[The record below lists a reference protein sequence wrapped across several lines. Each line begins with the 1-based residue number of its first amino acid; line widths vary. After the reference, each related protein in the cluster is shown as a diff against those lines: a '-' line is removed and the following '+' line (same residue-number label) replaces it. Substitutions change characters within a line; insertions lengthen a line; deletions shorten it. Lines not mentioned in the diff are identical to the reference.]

1 LTDITEELR
10 GASDAL
16 LRDLERLA
24 TLEERKRRIMPGD
37 PDLVSL
43 SKDIEEVA
51 QRVLFATVHQRSLT
65 EEVDELIQKDPGAIR
80 KRSIEATPPRELHK
94 ILRDWRDAERRVSEA
109 SRGSE
114 ESVSA
119 LREAA
124 WLRIEYRNA
133 QEVARRRTELDKA
146 GG

>member
-1 LTDITEELR
+1 MSDITEEMR

-24 TLEERKRRIMPGD
+24 TLEERKRLVKPGD

-43 SKDIEEVA
+43 SKDIEEIA
-51 QRVLFATVHQRSLT
+51 QRVLLSTVHQRSLT
-65 EEVDELIQKDPGAIR
+65 EEVDELVQTDPNAVPN
-80 KRSIEATPPRELHK
+80 RSIEGTPPRELHK
-94 ILRDWRDAERRVSEA
+94 ILRDWRDAERRVAEA
-109 SRGSE
+109 AVGTA

-133 QEVARRRTELDKA
+133 QEVARRQTDLDRDEK
-146 GG
+146 